1 MFESFYHY
9 FKNHTWELTEQWF
22 KTLSDSKSG
31 VYALQG
37 EEQINKL
44 KKQNHA
50 FHEIFSELF
59 DNNIDCIES
68 EFKEWIEHVASDQAH
83 LDTPLTEIVE
93 EFLRNQAIYI
103 DFIEQFA
110 TKHQLSFSKYNDY
123 IRMIHSAYDT
133 LIITFIERNQEKS
146 EQILHAQRELISDL
160 SSPIINL
167 NKQIALLPLI
177 GNIDTER
184 AKIIF
189 QKTLETCSMEEIDC
203 LLIDLSGV
211 PIVDT
216 MVANELFELVKGLRL
231 LGTQAS
237 LSGIRPELAQTAVQL
252 GVDFSH
258 IRIFSNI
265 AKALAELEFN
275 TIH

>member
-1 MFESFYHY
+1 
-9 FKNHTWELTEQWF
+9 
-22 KTLSDSKSG
+22 
-31 VYALQG
+31 
-37 EEQINKL
+37 
-44 KKQNHA
+44 
-50 FHEIFSELF
+50 
-59 DNNIDCIES
+59 
-68 EFKEWIEHVASDQAH
+68 
-83 LDTPLTEIVE
+83 
-93 EFLRNQAIYI
+93 
-103 DFIEQFA
+103 
-110 TKHQLSFSKYNDY
+110 
-123 IRMIHSAYDT
+123 MIHSAYDT